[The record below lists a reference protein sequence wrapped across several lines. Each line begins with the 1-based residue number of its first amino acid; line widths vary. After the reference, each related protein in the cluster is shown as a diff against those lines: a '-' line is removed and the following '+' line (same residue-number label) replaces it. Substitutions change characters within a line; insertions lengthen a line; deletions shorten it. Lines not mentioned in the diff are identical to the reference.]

1 MGWQDRDYAS
11 TPPRRPTWGGGRV
24 PSFGGGQSIVTKI
37 IIANV
42 IVFAVPRLFV
52 SLFEPIYAYGQ
63 MEAGAVM
70 HGQIWRLFTAQYL
83 HAGTGHIFVNMLGL
97 HFLGRTLERLWSPRK
112 FFTIYT
118 LCGLAGNI
126 FFTILGA
133 RGIIHPMA
141 PAVGA
146 SGCIYGLLGVVAVM
160 FPHATVYVYFL
171 FPLKIRTAAYIF
183 GGIALY
189 TIMERGNNF
198 GGEACHLAGLV
209 LGVWW
214 AMKGEA
220 WWARAEWRL
229 PSFLNRPRSKKRAS
243 SYQQKVQQRRDD
255 VGLVDDLL
263 RKVYDGGIHSLSE
276 SEKRKLQEASQ
287 RQRERDDGRG
297 RVDRL

>member
-11 TPPRRPTWGGGRV
+11 TPPRRPTWGG
-24 PSFGGGQSIVTKI
+24 PAPFSGGVQSIVTKI

-42 IVFAVPRLFV
+42 IVYVVPRLFV
-52 SLFEPIYAYGQ
+52 SLFEPVYVYGQ
-63 MEAGAVM
+63 MQAGAVL

-83 HAGTGHIFVNMLGL
+83 HAGTWHIFVNMLGL
-97 HFLGRTLERLWSPRK
+97 HFLGRPLERMWSPRK

-133 RGIIHPMA
+133 RGIIDPMA

-171 FPLKIRTAAYIF
+171 IPIKIRTATYIF
-183 GGIALY
+183 GGIAIL
-189 TIMERGNNF
+189 TILERGSNF
-198 GGEACHLAGLV
+198 GGEACHLAGLA

-220 WWARAEWRL
+220 WWARSEWRL
-229 PSFLNRPRSKKRAS
+229 PGFLSRPRANKKS
-243 SYQQKVQQRRDD
+243 SSFQQKVQQRRDD
-255 VGLVDDLL
+255 TGLVDDLL

-276 SEKRKLQEASQ
+276 SEKRQLHEASQ
-287 RQRERDDGRG
+287 RQRERDEGRG

>member
-1 MGWQDRDYAS
+1 MGWQDRDYAAS
-11 TPPRRPTWGGGRV
+11 PPRRPSWGSPAPLSGGGH
-24 PSFGGGQSIVTKI
+24 SIVTKI

-42 IVFAVPRLFV
+42 IVYTVPRLFV
-52 SLFEPIYAYGQ
+52 SWYEPVYAYGQ
-63 MEAGAVM
+63 LQAGLVM
-70 HGQIWRLFTAQYL
+70 RGQIWRLFTAMYL
-83 HAGTGHIFVNMLGL
+83 HASMGHIFVNMLGL
-97 HFLGRTLERLWSPRK
+97 HFLGRPLERLWSPRK

-146 SGCIYGLLGVVAVM
+146 SGSIYGLLGVVAVM
-160 FPHATVYVYFL
+160 FPHATVYIYFL

-183 GGIALY
+183 GGIAIF
-189 TIMERGNNF
+189 TIFERGSNF

-220 WWARAEWRL
+220 WWARTQWRI
-229 PSFLNRPRSKKRAS
+229 PSMPSRPREKKSAS
-243 SYQQKVQQRRDD
+243 SFQRKVKQRHDD
-255 VGLVDDLL
+255 ADLIDDIL
-263 RKVYDGGIHSLSE
+263 RKVYEGGIHSLSE
-276 SEKRKLQEASQ
+276 AEKRHLHEASQ
-287 RQRERDDGRG
+287 RQREREAGSG